1 MDAHNMSIEQQLDF
15 LMEGSY
21 FADEGGLSAG
31 QSTGEAGVRAQM
43 RSELQK
49 KLERSAKTGEK
60 LRIYIGVDPT
70 RTSLHIGHMVPVV
83 KLRRFQKL
91 GHQVIFL
98 IGDYT
103 AMIGDP
109 TGQSSER
116 TRLTH
121 DDVMEN
127 AKFYTSQAHRLLDA
141 ASTEIRFNGEWLGKL
156 SFAQTTEIAAQFP
169 LSQII
174 ARQDFRD
181 RLDSG
186 AGLRLHECFYSLMQ
200 GYDAFAL
207 NCDVQVGG
215 YDQHFNLLA
224 GRILQKYFAERH
236 HPDSGDVLAG
246 QPHPLASGHPAT
258 GSMIKGPH
266 VMLTFPLL
274 MGTDGRKMSKS
285 WGNTI
290 DVLDSPE
297 DMFGKVMR
305 ISDDMIAHYIDIAVE
320 GTAELKDEWKARI
333 ESEPMEVKKWV
344 ATQITGMYNG
354 AAAAEEAAAH
364 FQRTVQDRSFSEAD
378 ITDAEVARELHSGS
392 RLADVIVA
400 LGAAPSKKE
409 AQRLIES
416 GAVKLDDVAVT
427 DKMAAYEHVPG
438 TSLKV
443 GKRRVYKLV

>member
-1 MDAHNMSIEQQLDF
+1 MTIEQQLDF
-15 LMEGSY
+15 LFEGSY
-21 FADEGGLSAG
+21 FADEASLRQG
-31 QSTGEAGVRAQM
+31 QDSGESGIRAQM
-43 RSELQK
+43 RGEMKK
-49 KLERSAKTGEK
+49 KLERSAKTGEP
-60 LRIYIGVDPT
+60 LRIYIGADPT

-83 KLRRFQKL
+83 KLRRFQTL

-116 TRLTH
+116 KRLTH
-121 DDVMEN
+121 DDVMEM
-127 AKFYTSQAHRLLDA
+127 AKFYTGQAHRLLDPDN
-141 ASTEIRFNGEWLGKL
+141 TEIRFNGEWLGRL
-156 SFAQTTEIAAQFP
+156 SFAETTEIAAQFP

-186 AGLRLHECFYSLMQ
+186 AGVRLHECFYSLMQ

-236 HPDSGDVLAG
+236 HPDSGDILAG
-246 QPHPLASGHPAT
+246 QPHPLAAEQPQT
-258 GSMIKGPH
+258 GTAVKGPH

-290 DVLDSPE
+290 DVLEKPE

-305 ISDDMIAHYIDIAVE
+305 ITDEMIAHYIDIALE
-320 GTAELKDEWKARI
+320 GPKDLKDEWKARI
-333 ESEPMEVKKWV
+333 DSEPMEVKKWV
-344 ATQITGMYNG
+344 ATRITAMYNG
-354 AAAAEEAAAH
+354 EEAAEEAAAH
-364 FQRTVQDRSFSEAD
+364 FQRTVQEKSFAEED
-378 ITDAEVARELHSGS
+378 IPEVAVPAEMKADAK
-392 RLADVIVA
+392 LADLIVH
-400 LGAAPSKKE
+400 LDAAPSKKE

-416 GAVKLDDVAVT
+416 GAVKLDDEAVT
-427 DKMAAYEHVPG
+427 DKMATYEHKPG
-438 TSLKV
+438 VVLKV
-443 GKRRVYKLV
+443 GKRKVFKLV